1 MIAIK
6 KEPDETVTIEGLNEA
21 DYFCLF
27 MIVDTVF
34 FGVKPKPELQE
45 EASNLLILMEDYYA
59 NQTGKKLKH
68 LH

>member
-6 KEPDETVTIEGLNEA
+6 KEQDETITIEGLNES
-21 DYFCLF
+21 DFMCLF

-34 FGVKPKPELQE
+34 FGVKPKPELSE
-45 EASNLLILMEDYYA
+45 EASNLLILMEDYYEKQ
-59 NQTGKKLKH
+59 NGKKIKY